1 MIRERFVV
9 LQGVEA
15 GGNGLKR
22 PDKPHAGP
30 VDQRLFFE
38 RLLKPIT
45 KKSQSMKIL
54 RQAVI
59 SRKAYQIFH
68 QKALITFV
76 LN

>member
-1 MIRERFVV
+1 MVSS
-9 LQGVEA
+9 
-15 GGNGLKR
+15 GLINLT
-22 PDKPHAGP
+22 PGQWISA
-30 VDQRLFFE
+30 LFFE